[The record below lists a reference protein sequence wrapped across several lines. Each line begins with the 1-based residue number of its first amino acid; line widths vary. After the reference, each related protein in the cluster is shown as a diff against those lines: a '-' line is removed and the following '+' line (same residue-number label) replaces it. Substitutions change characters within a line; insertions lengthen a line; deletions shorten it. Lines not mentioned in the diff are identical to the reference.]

1 MATMYNSRE
10 ALWSLYTAARAT
22 AGRLWDEMV
31 VVYDHIPE
39 RVLKGIPLERN
50 AANFVLIVNMAINT
64 MEREGESDALAALKA
79 RATLFEDRA
88 LSILGSLLPAIDLV
102 NQIDPES
109 RPAPGRRRLS
119 QPQGLGRE
127 YGEKKKKG

>member
-1 MATMYNSRE
+1 MANNIISNRKT
-10 ALWSLYTAARAT
+10 LWSLYTAARQV

-31 VVYDHIPE
+31 VVYDLIPE
-39 RVLKGIPLERN
+39 RIFEGIPLEKN

-64 MEREGESDALAALKA
+64 LEREGESEALAALKA

-102 NQIDPES
+102 NRIDPES
-109 RPAPGRRRLS
+109 RPAPVDGACPIRKDWDANM
-119 QPQGLGRE
+119 E
-127 YGEKKKKG
+127 